1 MKMNTQF
8 HTPSFGDEEFDLT
21 DVEPQPVIQETISS
35 KSNEVNH
42 QISLPTN
49 IELPEPVKPVSAYAL
64 FFRDTVSAI
73 KSKNPKTSFDEISTI
88 VSSMWQV
95 LEPAHKN
102 VYNKKSDLAKREYI
116 QKMAAYRNA
125 QMREDPSPKSS
136 DQHNTAHHPNISPKS
151 STLASRPVVF
161 TIASRSGSNDSHSS
175 MLADQK
181 GTHGSMQ
188 NTMYSS
194 NSNHQQQ
201 IVQIQSATP
210 NQQPANLQLVS
221 DAGSVPICLREHCNK
236 RAIINPD
243 WEDEYC
249 SNECVVI
256 HCRNVFNQWV
266 KSNTEEQIM

>member
-1 MKMNTQF
+1 MKMNAQF

-21 DVEPQPVIQETISS
+21 DVEPQPAIQETISN
-35 KSNEVNH
+35 KSTAINQQV
-42 QISLPTN
+42 SLPTN

-73 KSKNPKTSFDEISTI
+73 KSKNPNTSFDEISTI

-116 QKMAAYRNA
+116 QKMSTYRNS
-125 QMREDPSPKSS
+125 QMREDTPSNIS
-136 DQHNTAHHPNISPKS
+136 DQHSSTQHPNISQKS

-161 TIASRSGSNDSHSS
+161 TIASRPGSNESQSS
-175 MLADQK
+175 TLTDQK
-181 GTHGSMQ
+181 GTHGTMQ
-188 NTMYSS
+188 NTIYS
-194 NSNHQQQ
+194 NNTKHQQQ

-210 NQQPANLQLVS
+210 NQQPANLKLVS
-221 DAGSVPICLREHCNK
+221 DAGSVPICLRESCNK

-266 KSNTEEQIM
+266 KSNTEEQTM